1 MGGHAPAAALRRGL
15 LRRRSCPRGL
25 RRADA
30 RAEHSVGGAARPRRY
45 GRDGGHERPGLR
57 CPRSGGARR
66 GVVVGC
72 CRGPA
77 SDGPDRGDHA
87 DVLRRR
93 LGGARCDHAHLGR
106 PRRLCD
112 RGGRRI
118 VTGRRAATG
127 GTRWWSGRRGVVV
140 GGVLAAVLVGGGIAG
155 VAVATTGTDGT
166 GPQAAASSAA
176 SATADPGAAA
186 NGSGAGDTSGFQDP
200 AAPAARSTATPVR
213 VEIPAIGVSSGL
225 EDLGRGSA
233 GELDPP
239 KDWDSAG
246 WFADGIVPG
255 QVGPAVIAGHVDS
268 PTSAAVFFRLDELVA
283 GDEIHVS
290 MSDGSDRTFTVERS
304 ERAAKSAFPT
314 SDVYGSSPTPQLRL
328 ITCDGTFDTATG
340 HYTDNLIVFADLSSG

>member
-1 MGGHAPAAALRRGL
+1 M
-15 LRRRSCPRGL
+15 
-25 RRADA
+25 
-30 RAEHSVGGAARPRRY
+30 
-45 GRDGGHERPGLR
+45 
-57 CPRSGGARR
+57 
-66 GVVVGC
+66 
-72 CRGPA
+72 
-77 SDGPDRGDHA
+77 
-87 DVLRRR
+87 
-93 LGGARCDHAHLGR
+93 
-106 PRRLCD
+106 
-112 RGGRRI
+112 
-118 VTGRRAATG
+118 TGRRAATG